1 MLRSINNSIIS
12 IKNGY
17 GAQKESIEVP
27 YSHMI
32 ETIIKLLIKE
42 KYVKQYRFDSKNK
55 KKCFVIDLLYNDGKP
70 AVCEVI
76 NISKPGRRIYA
87 SIKNVKPVLGGMGC
101 AILTT
106 SKGIMTDAEARKH
119 KIGGEVLF
127 KIW

>member
-1 MLRSINNSIIS
+1 MLRTIHNTVMS

-17 GAQKESIEVP
+17 TAQRESIEVP
-27 YSHMI
+27 YSQVV
-32 ETIIKLLIKE
+32 EKIITLLVKE
-42 KYVKQYRFDSKNK
+42 KYIKQYRFDSKKK
-55 KKCFVIDLLYNDGKP
+55 KKCFVIDLLYHEGRP
-70 AVCEVI
+70 AVCEVK
-76 NISKPGRRIYA
+76 NISKPGRRIYM

-106 SKGIMTDAEARKH
+106 SKGIMTDKEARTH